1 MRQRYIVTYDV
12 CDPKRLRQVFK
23 TLKGFGRHI
32 QLSVFSCDL
41 SAMSLVRLKLALA
54 AVIDMREDQVLII
67 DLGAA
72 EGRAAE
78 SIESLGRRTNAVD
91 PPLRVV

>member
-12 CDPKRLRQVFK
+12 SDPKRLRSVFK
-23 TLKGFGRHI
+23 TLKGFGRHV
-32 QLSVFSCDL
+32 QFSVFSCDL
-41 SAMSLVRLKLALA
+41 SPMSLVQLKLALA

-67 DLGAA
+67 DLGPAD
-72 EGRAAE
+72 GRAAE
-78 SIESLGRRTNAVD
+78 CIESLGRRTNAVD